1 MTPDGVYKEI
11 PWQVAFLWHKSSFLV
26 LLHFL
31 FYLAEL
37 YFSILVHFECFWCH
51 SQVIFF
57 YIVWYSPSGWC
68 LPLSFNIEY
77 RWRTKGAGNLLCH
90 SLWRNNISLNH
101 HHQGK
106 EFTIQFLFSNHCQFW
121 DFSKPYLSFFHHLSR
136 KLWWMMGTQN
146 ENLIQ
151 WLMKTKFEI
160 ETWYELCVFTHI
172 WMKTQTAW
180 KWKPRCGE
188 LCVHTHI

>member
-1 MTPDGVYKEI
+1 MTPDGVYSKKYPDRLHFFGI
-11 PWQVAFLWHKSSFLV
+11 KVAFLWHKSSFLV

-37 YFSILVHFECFWCH
+37 YFSMLLYFECFWCR

-77 RWRTKGAGNLLCH
+77 RWRAKGAGNLLCH

-106 EFTIQFLFSNHCQFW
+106 EFTIYYLLFLSSNHCQFW
-121 DFSKPYLSFFHHLSR
+121 DLYS
-136 KLWWMMGTQN
+136 
-146 ENLIQ
+146 I
-151 WLMKTKFEI
+151 
-160 ETWYELCVFTHI
+160 
-172 WMKTQTAW
+172 
-180 KWKPRCGE
+180 
-188 LCVHTHI
+188 

>member
-1 MTPDGVYKEI
+1 M
-11 PWQVAFLWHKSSFLV
+11 

-31 FYLAEL
+31 FYLAEP
-37 YFSILVHFECFWCH
+37 YFSILLHFECFWCR

-77 RWRTKGAGNLLCH
+77 RWRAKGAGNLLCH

-101 HHQGK
+101 HHQGE
-106 EFTIQFLFSNHCQFW
+106 EFTIQFLSSNHCQFW

-136 KLWWMMGTQN
+136 KLWWIMGTYPKWTPYSMTDEDKVWGRNLVWIMCIHPYLN
-146 ENLIQ
+146 ENPDGLKV
-151 WLMKTKFEI
+151 KTKMWWI
-160 ETWYELCVFTHI
+160 MCTHPYLVENLDGLRV
-172 WMKTQTAW
+172 KT
-180 KWKPRCGE
+180 
-188 LCVHTHI
+188 